1 MGYSRMSE
9 LEVTLMIIGVTGTF
23 SSILFAYLAF
33 RRADRK
39 EDKVAGKNE
48 GILISDLG
56 YIKSS
61 TERIEKRLD
70 KLDNGFTDLNT
81 RVSILENDVKN
92 LSKRNSTVKETRNI

>member
-1 MGYSRMSE
+1 MSE
-9 LEVTLMIIGVTGTF
+9 LEVTLMFIGVSGTL

-39 EDKVAGKNE
+39 EDKIAGKNE

-61 TERIEKRLD
+61 TERIEKRMD
-70 KLDNGFTDLNT
+70 KLDNGFSDLNT
-81 RVSILENDVKN
+81 RVTILENDVKN
-92 LSKRNSTVKETRNI
+92 LPNRHIPIKEIRNI

>member
-1 MGYSRMSE
+1 MSNT
-9 LEVTLMIIGVTGTF
+9 EVILTVISVIGTL

-39 EDKVAGKNE
+39 EDKNAGKNE

-70 KLDNGFTDLNT
+70 KLDNSHTDLHT
-81 RVSILENDVKN
+81 RVVVLESEVKN
-92 LSKRNSTVKETRNI
+92 LLKRRQNNNRTGASQ